1 MMRPK
6 FNRFLISFR
15 PNQNNYASST
25 NLHILRS
32 NSQYHQLANRKNIL
46 NQHQNSIQ
54 SITHSNRRYFCNSN

>member
-46 NQHQNSIQ
+46 NQHQI
-54 SITHSNRRYFCNSN
+54 